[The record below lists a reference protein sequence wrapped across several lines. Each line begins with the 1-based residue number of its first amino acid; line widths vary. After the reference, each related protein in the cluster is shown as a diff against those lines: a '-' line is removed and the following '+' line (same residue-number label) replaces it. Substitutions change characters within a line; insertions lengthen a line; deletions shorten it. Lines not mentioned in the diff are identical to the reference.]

1 MTYVTVQPQMLAAA
15 AADAAQIGSAITEAN
30 AAVAGRT
37 TGVVAAAA
45 DEVSTVVAKL
55 FSSYAL
61 EWHTVLEQASA
72 FHDEFTRALAAAGSS
87 YAQVEAAN
95 VAAVSGTLEALRS
108 SVRAILADATSGAAG
123 TGSANVGSA
132 LAAADVTL
140 AMGGSGLPLP
150 PQSYVDAVVSKYITP
165 NYPGFGVANALAL
178 FTPER
183 FYPLT
188 GIKDLTPDVS
198 VAQGV
203 AILDQAIRQQLDA
216 GNNVAV
222 LGFSQSSI
230 LSSLVMH
237 QLSPSNTPS
246 SLPVVFTL
254 LGDPMNPNG
263 GLLARFPGLTMP
275 SLGFTFYGATP
286 DNSFTTK
293 IYTIE
298 YDGFADFPQYPIN
311 LLADFNAIAGI
322 YYVHGT
328 YADLTPAQIA
338 TAIPLT
344 NTVGPTLTSYYMIPN
359 PHLPLLEPL
368 RAIPVIGNP
377 LADLVEPD
385 MRVLVN
391 LGYGSPDQ
399 GWSTGPPNV
408 PTPFGLFPQVDPGVV
423 VDRLV
428 IGTQQG
434 IGAFVSDVR
443 AEASG
448 ASLSGLLQALSSIS
462 LPSLG
467 PPPTSIDGFIDF
479 IDALEAANTRI
490 TDVISSA
497 ASTGYSVLLP
507 TADFVNA
514 AVTAVPYYDAQLFL
528 NGISQAINGDPY
540 GLINAVGDPIA
551 ADIAL
556 FTIATGFEAIVL
568 TNAARSIVDDFA
580 SL

>member
-1 MTYVTVQPQMLAAA
+1 MTYLTVQPQVLAAA
-15 AADAAQIGSAITEAN
+15 AVDAAGIGTALAIAN
-30 AAVAGRT
+30 AVAAGRT
-37 TGVVAAAA
+37 TGLLAAAG
-45 DEVSTVVAKL
+45 DEVSTGIAKL
-55 FSSYAL
+55 FNTYA
-61 EWHTVLEQASA
+61 EDCQAVLGQAA
-72 FHDEFTRALAAAGSS
+72 ALHDRFAGALAAAGAA
-87 YAQVEAAN
+87 YAEVETAN
-95 VAAVSGTLEALRS
+95 IAAVFGNPTNGTA
-108 SVRAILADATSGAAG
+108 ATTSIAQP
-123 TGSANVGSA
+123 
-132 LAAADVTL
+132 LAAATDVTL
-140 AMGGSGLPLP
+140 VMGGSGLPLP

-165 NYPGFGVANALAL
+165 NYPGFAVANALSL

-188 GIKDLTPDVS
+188 GIKDLIPDVS

-203 AILDQAIRQQLDA
+203 AILDQAIHQQLDA

-230 LSSLVMH
+230 LSSLEM
-237 QLSPSNTPS
+237 QKLSPGGTPS
-246 SLPVVFTL
+246 PLPVVFTL

-263 GLLARFPGLTMP
+263 GLLARFPGLTIP

-286 DNSFTTK
+286 DNSFTTN

-328 YADLTPAQIA
+328 YADLTPGQIA
-338 TAIPLT
+338 SAIPLT

-359 PHLPLLEPL
+359 PRLPLLEPL
-368 RAIPVIGNP
+368 RGIPVVGNP
-377 LADLVEPD
+377 LADLIEPD

-408 PTPFGLFPQVDPGVV
+408 PTSFGLFPRVDPGVV

-428 IGTQQG
+428 TGTQQG

-443 AEASG
+443 AEVSG

-462 LPSLG
+462 LPSFA
-467 PPPTSIDGFIDF
+467 PPPTSIDGL

-514 AVTAVPYYDAQLFL
+514 AVTSVPYYDAQLFL
-528 NGISQAINGDPY
+528 NGISQAINGNPY

-568 TNAARSIVDDFA
+568 TNAARSIIDDFG